1 MTQDALVARTAI
13 PIADALSKLLG
24 SNVEIVIHSL
34 ATETVVYI
42 CNPYSKR
49 EIGDPSYLSELDF
62 RENDD
67 RDVIG
72 PHERVN
78 WDGRVIRSISAV
90 LRDDDGKPFAL
101 ACFNYDLSDIMAAQN
116 AITAL
121 IGAPVSPE
129 EPHDLFKNDWHEK
142 MNRFIVDWCRDR
154 NKTADALARE
164 DRLELLGEIVR
175 TDGLREKHAASYVA
189 RVLNVSRATV
199 YNDIKQVRYSVS

>member
-1 MTQDALVARTAI
+1 MSQDALVERTAV
-13 PIADALSKLLG
+13 PIAEALSKLLG

-34 ATETVVYI
+34 ATETVAYI

-49 EIGDPSYLSELDF
+49 QIGDPSYLSELDF
-62 RENDD
+62 REDDD

-78 WDGRVIRSISAV
+78 WDGRVVRTISAV

-101 ACFNYDLSDIMAAQN
+101 TCFNYDLSDIMAAQN

-121 IGAPVSPE
+121 IGAPVSTG
-129 EPHDLFKNDWHEK
+129 EPDALFKNDWHEK
-142 MNRFIVDWCRDR
+142 MNRFIVDWCRDK
-154 NKTADALARE
+154 NKNVDALAKE

-189 RVLNVSRATV
+189 RVLNVSRATI
-199 YNDIKQVRYSVS
+199 YNDIKVIR